1 MFISNAWAGEAADLA
16 AEDPSF
22 FVTMLP
28 LLLVFV
34 IFYVM
39 ILRPQNKR
47 IAEHRSMINS
57 LRRGDRVV
65 TAGGLVAT
73 VKKLSGDDEVVL
85 EISDGIQVTAVRS
98 TLMTMR
104 TVKPANDAVPEDK
117 PKAKKSKKKK

>member
-47 IAEHRSMINS
+47 IAEHRTMINA

-85 EISDGIQVTAVRS
+85 EISDGVQVTAVRS

>member
-73 VKKLSGDDEVVL
+73 VKKLSGDD
-85 EISDGIQVTAVRS
+85 
-98 TLMTMR
+98 
-104 TVKPANDAVPEDK
+104 
-117 PKAKKSKKKK
+117 

>member
-1 MFISNAWAGEAADLA
+1 SNAWAGEAADLA

>member
-47 IAEHRSMINS
+47 IAEHRTMINS